1 MLKLFR
7 KDGEDT
13 MYKNILF
20 DLDGTLIDSAIG
32 IINSFKY
39 ALDKLDIKATEEELN
54 TLIGP
59 PLYDSF
65 RNHFNLSEELANLA
79 VSYFREYFKDKGVHQ
94 HKLYPNVKNVLE
106 TLKDRG
112 YTLCI
117 ATSKP
122 EVFTLEILAY
132 YDILK
137 YFSFVSAASLD
148 DTMIKKEAIIE
159 NAITKLNLNLEET
172 IMVGDRKHDII
183 GANLNNIH
191 SIGVIYGYGSLV
203 ELEQEKATYTV
214 YDILEILDRL
224 KPEKKIERY
233 KLIERSIITT
243 YRSKIWAKFIKAIKE
258 YELIK
263 PNDRICVCIS
273 GGKDSMILAKCFQE
287 LKRHSDFEFEVEYLV
302 MNPGYNERN
311 LEKIKENLAILN
323 IDAVIKD
330 TDIFEIANSQ
340 SKSPCYLCA
349 RMRRGSLYRLAEE
362 LGCNKIALGHHFDD
376 VIETTLMNMLNAG
389 SYQTMLPKLHSD
401 NFNGMELIRP
411 LYYVREKDIIAWKNY
426 NKLSFLQCACK
437 FTEGIHE
444 DEIYTSKR
452 KETKELIYMLEKK
465 NPGIA
470 MNIFKSAYNI
480 NMNMILGY
488 KDENG
493 HHFFLDYYDEKGGA
507 HE

>member
-1 MLKLFR
+1 
-7 KDGEDT
+7 
-13 MYKNILF
+13 MYKNIIF
-20 DLDGTLIDSAIG
+20 DLDGTLIDSALG
-32 IINSFKY
+32 ITNSFAY
-39 ALDKLDIKATEEELN
+39 ALEKYNIKVSREELN

-59 PLYDSF
+59 PLLESF
-65 RNHFNLSEELANLA
+65 RNHFGFDSERAIEATK
-79 VSYFREYFKDKGVHQ
+79 YFREYFKEKGVYENT
-94 HKLYPNVKNVLE
+94 LYPNVYEALE
-106 TLKDRG
+106 KLKESG

-122 EVFTLEILAY
+122 EVFTLEILAH
-132 YDILK
+132 YDISK
-137 YFSFVSAASLD
+137 YFSCVRGASLD
-148 DTMIKKEAIIE
+148 NTLIKKEDIIKKV
-159 NAITKLNLNLEET
+159 IRDLKLNPEET

-183 GANLNNIH
+183 GANLNNIS
-191 SIGVIYGYGSLV
+191 SIEVLYGFGNLS
-203 ELEQEKATYTV
+203 ELEKEKATFIV
-214 YDILEILDRL
+214 DDILEVIDCVR
-224 KPEKKIERY
+224 PKKNMERY
-233 KLIERSIITT
+233 RLIERSLITT

-258 YELIK
+258 FELIK

-273 GGKDSMILAKCFQE
+273 GGKDSMVLAKCFQE
-287 LKRHSDFEFEVEYLV
+287 LKRHSDFEFEVKYLV

-311 LEKIKENLAILN
+311 LNKIKENLAILN
-323 IDAVIKD
+323 VDAVIRE

-340 SKSPCYLCA
+340 IKSPCYLCA

-389 SYQTMLPKLHSD
+389 SYQTMMPKLHSD

-426 NKLSFLQCACK
+426 NDLSFLQCACK
-437 FTEGIHE
+437 FTEAIAE

-452 KETKELIYMLEKK
+452 KETKELIRMLEKK

-488 KDENG
+488 KDETG
-493 HHFFLDYYDEKGGA
+493 HHFFLEDYDEKGKKD
-507 HE
+507 E